1 LPKLASFGYIFP
13 WLVHVYVPWLHAV
26 GLEITCIMLRI
37 PQYRV
42 MAVQPSRSSKVIDF
56 ATK

>member
-1 LPKLASFGYIFP
+1 LPKLAYFGYIFP

-26 GLEITCIMLRI
+26 GLEITCVRI
-37 PQYRV
+37 VQCQYRV

-56 ATK
+56 ATN